1 MRAEAR
7 DAIASAP
14 LGRLPRNLDF
24 SPANDDASAK
34 PTPSPDFDTL
44 RLGPAQLEL
53 SAVVADPIDDR
64 APRIELPPALIA
76 ALDDAA

>member
-1 MRAEAR
+1 MQ
-7 DAIASAP
+7 
-14 LGRLPRNLDF
+14 
-24 SPANDDASAK
+24 AK

-64 APRIELPPALIA
+64 APRIELPLALIA